1 MGVCGVFIFLCC
13 CHCQRLCT
21 ANPNELAWIS
31 MRLVRLS
38 FEWFGVCAC
47 ATHILCIDLLAQH
60 SVKVS
65 RSTVCEWCDL
75 SHLTHFSVKYCPFV
89 TLSRTVRSLARSRSL
104 FLSLKHKHCDLLS
117 KHFNGVLVLVLV
129 LHFVHPFWTHAA
141 IQTITLMVRFSVRL
155 RRRDLLALASMQ
167 SNLIRRQ
174 FIKTET

>member
-75 SHLTHFSVKYCPFV
+75 SHLTHFSVQYCPFV

-117 KHFNGVLVLVLV
+117 KHFNGVLVLVFTFCSSILNPRCHSNNYFDGSIFCETPPPRLV
-129 LHFVHPFWTHAA
+129 GTCINA
-141 IQTITLMVRFSVRL
+141 I
-155 RRRDLLALASMQ
+155 
-167 SNLIRRQ
+167 
-174 FIKTET
+174 